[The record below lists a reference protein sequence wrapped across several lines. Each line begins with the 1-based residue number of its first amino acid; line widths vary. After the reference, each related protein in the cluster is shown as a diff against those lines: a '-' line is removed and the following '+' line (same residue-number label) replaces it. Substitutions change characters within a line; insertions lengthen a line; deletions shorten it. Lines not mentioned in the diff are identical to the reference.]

1 VRLPSVVNRLWQFI
15 LKNSS
20 LSSKNAEVKVM
31 EQKGLEKL
39 VGQATR
45 LIDLADYQ
53 EGSVVSR
60 TIIDKK
66 AGTVTFFAFDNGQG
80 LSEHTAPFDALVHVL
95 EGEAEVTISGMPIRL
110 KGGEMVIMPANQPH
124 ALQAVKN
131 FKMILTMIRS

>member
-1 VRLPSVVNRLWQFI
+1 MLPKRT
-15 LKNSS
+15 
-20 LSSKNAEVKVM
+20 AEVKEM

-39 VGQATR
+39 VGQAIR

-66 AGTVTFFAFDNGQG
+66 AGTVTLFAFSEGQG
-80 LSEHTAPFDALVHVL
+80 LSEHTAPFDALVYVL
-95 EGEAEVTISGMPIRL
+95 EGEAEIVISGKPIRL
-110 KGGEMVIMPANQPH
+110 IGGEMAIMPAHQPH
-124 ALQAVKN
+124 ALRAVKN